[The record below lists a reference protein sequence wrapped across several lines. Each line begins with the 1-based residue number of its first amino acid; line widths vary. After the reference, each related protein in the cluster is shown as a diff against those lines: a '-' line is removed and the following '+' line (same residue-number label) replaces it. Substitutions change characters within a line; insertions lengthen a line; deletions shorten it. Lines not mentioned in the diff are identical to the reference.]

1 MKKGILS
8 ILMLLVIFSAKLFAA
23 EWELD
28 RSHSIVA
35 FSVRHLGIS
44 NVRGEFEK
52 FDVKV
57 EGEKDAVEKSTVEA
71 KIYVDSINT
80 RDPKRDAHL
89 KSPDFFDV
97 EKYPTIDFKAKKIK
111 KISSTKLKITGD
123 LTMHGVTKE
132 VVLDVESTGIEAI
145 DPMGNIRV
153 GFSAKTKINR
163 KDFGINWNM
172 TLDKG
177 GLVVGNDVEINI
189 EIELIKKK

>member
-111 KISSTKLKITGD
+111 KISSTKLKVTGD

>member
-97 EKYPTIDFKAKKIK
+97 EKYPIIDFKAKKIK
-111 KISSTKLKITGD
+111 KISATKLKVTGD